1 MKELL
6 DKISSYNLFNYL
18 LPGVVFVCAAK
29 YFTDYDF
36 VQDKELLGAFLYYF
50 IGMVIS
56 RFGSIVIE
64 PFLKYIKFVEFADYN
79 DFVKASEKDTKVELF
94 SEVNNTYRTIL
105 AMALLLVVLKLYRC
119 IQITYEVSN
128 NITHAFLIS
137 SLLLLFLFSYKKQT
151 SYITKRINATKTSN
165 HKDAT

>member
-56 RFGSIVIE
+56 RFGSIVVE

-79 DFVKASEKDTKVELF
+79 DFIKASAKDTKVELF
-94 SEVNNTYRTIL
+94 SEVNNSYRTIV
-105 AMALLLVVLKLYRC
+105 AMTVLLVVLKLFRC
-119 IQITYEVSN
+119 IQTTYEISNDVSH
-128 NITHAFLIS
+128 TLLIS
-137 SLLLLFLFSYKKQT
+137 SLFLMFLFSYKKQT
-151 SYITKRINATKTSN
+151 SYITKRVNATKNSN
-165 HKDAT
+165 HKDES